1 MSTRFR
7 STEVMQNGHPA
18 PSLYDIRLQS
28 TSSACSVGVPAP
40 LPRWVLT
47 EASYLYLPP
56 RVQVIHS
63 LPHIHHH
70 MIVYRPLDCWKY
82 PCTLALGFLPFN
94 HSVICLPTT
103 CCYLNLILHCY
114 YAIGVQNSQQPK
126 SPKPIF
132 NLSSRFFSI
141 LPYDLLKTPSDWVT
155 VAEIPFQSLTWYW
168 PQSLKA
174 KQRLCKS
181 R

>member
-1 MSTRFR
+1 MVS
-7 STEVMQNGHPA
+7 VYKA
-18 PSLYDIRLQS
+18 PLLPV
-28 TSSACSVGVPAP
+28 TGTTGVLAP
-40 LPRWVLT
+40 LPRCVLT
-47 EASYLYLPP
+47 EASCLYLPP

-132 NLSSRFFSI
+132 NLSSQFFYI
-141 LPYDLLKTPSDWVT
+141 LPCDLLKTPSDWVT
-155 VAEIPFQSLTWYW
+155 VAEIPFQSLT
-168 PQSLKA
+168 
-174 KQRLCKS
+174 
-181 R
+181 